1 MERCCLGLP
10 SGVVCIAENQYPG
23 SAELEK
29 QGCVKLLNNFPDLTV
44 NIEIIKN
51 LLDDDSQ
58 LKELS
63 INSFNEV
70 DGDGLKRIL
79 RR

>member
-1 MERCCLGLP
+1 M
-10 SGVVCIAENQYPG
+10 
-23 SAELEK
+23 K
-29 QGCVKLLNNFPDLTV
+29 K
-44 NIEIIKN
+44 EIIKN
-51 LLDDDSQ
+51 LLGDDSQ

-79 RR
+79 REVEIA